1 MLRAHKLESH
11 YSGSDD
17 YVFTSRE
24 GGPLEHRN
32 VAGRALGRAVERAG
46 LEQDGTSA
54 PTFHA
59 LRHGFASA
67 WVASGGDLVEL
78 SAHLGHRDP
87 SITASTYSHEFEKA
101 ARSDARRAR
110 LDGMFG
116 STLGGRRHEDRSP
129 ASGQLRPLTERR
141 APTQRC

>member
-1 MLRAHKLESH
+1 MPSK
-11 YSGSDD
+11 D
-17 YVFTSRE
+17 YVFSART

-32 VAGRALGRAVERAG
+32 VAGRALHRAVERAG
-46 LEQDGTSA
+46 LDQEGAPT

-67 WVASGGDLVEL
+67 WIASGGDLVEL
-78 SAHLGHRDP
+78 SARLGHSNP
-87 SITASTYSHEFEKA
+87 SITSSTYSHEFEKA

-116 STLGGRRHEDRSP
+116 STLEASGGSKPQEPNPAPTGEVVDMQGRRGM
-129 ASGQLRPLTERR
+129 AQ
-141 APTQRC
+141 